1 MKILYIEDN
10 KTQRDIMKRML
21 EILGGHQV
29 VVAEDGGEGLKKA
42 TDFMPDIIITDS
54 RLPDMTGGDVINEI
68 KKNPALSNIPTIVLS
83 ANLMGEGKQSAVQS
97 GADAFL
103 TKPVD
108 YEKLTSLMKELVKN
122 K

>member
-42 TDFMPDIIITDS
+42 ADSMPDIIMTDS